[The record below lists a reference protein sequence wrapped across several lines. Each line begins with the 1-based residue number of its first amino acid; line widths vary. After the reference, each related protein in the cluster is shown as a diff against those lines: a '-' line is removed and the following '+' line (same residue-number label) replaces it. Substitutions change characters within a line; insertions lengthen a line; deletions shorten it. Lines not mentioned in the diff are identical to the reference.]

1 MRGRPSW
8 RTPRVPRAR
17 RSRGTRGEAFARW
30 ACLRRSARTIALAVH
45 GECGE
50 CGACSEGANCIARD
64 ARVDRCRQWR
74 VARRPPRDGDRVPQ
88 LDRRSS
94 SVEVRASRFKR

>member
-30 ACLRRSARTIALAVH
+30 ACLRRSARTIALAAH
-45 GECGE
+45 GE
-50 CGACSEGANCIARD
+50 CGACSEGANCTARH
-64 ARVDRCRQWR
+64 ARVDRCRQSR
-74 VARRPPRDGDRVPQ
+74 VARRPPRAGDRVPQ